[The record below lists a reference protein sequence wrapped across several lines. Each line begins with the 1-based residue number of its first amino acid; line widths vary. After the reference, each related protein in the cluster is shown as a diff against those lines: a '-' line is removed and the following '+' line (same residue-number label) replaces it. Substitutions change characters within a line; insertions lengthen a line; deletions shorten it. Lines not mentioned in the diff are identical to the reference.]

1 MTMTKATN
9 YTLYANDCLQVMKT
23 LPDNSIDLVV
33 TDPPYDVHAGKGGG
47 AFGSRS
53 SFKEIEFMSNGFN
66 EEVLDELVR
75 VMKKINI
82 YLFCS
87 QKQIPL
93 LVNYFVNKQHCNWNL
108 LTWHKTNPVPACKNK
123 YLSDT
128 EYIFFAREKGVPIL
142 GEYKTKKTYYVTP
155 NNAKEKKLYGH
166 PTVKPQVIL
175 DNLVVNSSQEND
187 VVLDPFMGSGSTG
200 VATLN
205 NHRKFIGIELKEK
218 YYQTA
223 EGRLKEIASN

>member
-1 MTMTKATN
+1 MTSNFKIAHG
-9 YTLYANDCLQVMKT
+9 DCLSLMKK

-47 AFGSRS
+47 AFGNRS
-53 SFKEIEFMSNGFN
+53 SFKEIDFMSNGFDKSI
-66 EEVLDELVR
+66 LDELIR

-82 YLFCS
+82 YIFCS

-93 LVNYFVNKQHCNWNL
+93 LINYFAVENKCNWNL

-128 EYIFFAREKGVPIL
+128 EFIFFAREKGVPIL

-155 NNAKEKKLYGH
+155 LNTREKKLYNH
-166 PTVKPQVIL
+166 PTVKPQEIL
-175 DNLVVNSSQEND
+175 QNLIVNSSNEND
-187 VVLDPFMGSGSTG
+187 IVLDPFMGSGSTG
-200 VATLN
+200 VAALN
-205 NHRKFIGIELKEK
+205 NKRRFIGIELNKEYVK
-218 YYQTA
+218 TA
-223 EGRLKEIASN
+223 TDRIESVA

>member
-1 MTMTKATN
+1 MTSNFKIAHG
-9 YTLYANDCLQVMKT
+9 DCLSLMKK

-47 AFGSRS
+47 AFGNRS
-53 SFKEIEFMSNGFN
+53 SFKEIDFMSNGFDKSI
-66 EEVLDELVR
+66 LDELIR

-82 YLFCS
+82 YIFCS

-93 LVNYFVNKQHCNWNL
+93 LINYFVVENKCNWNL

-128 EYIFFAREKGVPIL
+128 EFIFFAREKGVPIL

-155 NNAKEKKLYGH
+155 LNTREKKLYNH
-166 PTVKPQVIL
+166 PTVKPQEIL
-175 DNLVVNSSQEND
+175 QNLIVNSSNEND
-187 VVLDPFMGSGSTG
+187 IVLDPFMGSGSTG
-200 VATLN
+200 VAALN
-205 NHRKFIGIELKEK
+205 NKRRFIGIELNKEYVK
-218 YYQTA
+218 TA
-223 EGRLKEIASN
+223 TDRIESVA

>member
-1 MTMTKATN
+1 MTSNFKIAHG
-9 YTLYANDCLQVMKT
+9 DCLSLMKK

-47 AFGSRS
+47 AFGNRS
-53 SFKEIEFMSNGFN
+53 SFKEIDFMSNGFDKSI
-66 EEVLDELVR
+66 LDELIR
-75 VMKKINI
+75 VMKKVNI
-82 YLFCS
+82 YIFCS

-93 LVNYFVNKQHCNWNL
+93 LINYFAVENKCNWNL

-128 EYIFFAREKGVPIL
+128 EFIFFAREKGVPIL

-155 NNAKEKKLYGH
+155 LNTREKKLYNH
-166 PTVKPQVIL
+166 PTVKPQEIL
-175 DNLVVNSSQEND
+175 QNLIVNSSNEND
-187 VVLDPFMGSGSTG
+187 IVLDPFMGSGSTG

-205 NHRKFIGIELKEK
+205 NKRRFIGIELNKEYVK
-218 YYQTA
+218 TA
-223 EGRLKEIASN
+223 TDRIESVA